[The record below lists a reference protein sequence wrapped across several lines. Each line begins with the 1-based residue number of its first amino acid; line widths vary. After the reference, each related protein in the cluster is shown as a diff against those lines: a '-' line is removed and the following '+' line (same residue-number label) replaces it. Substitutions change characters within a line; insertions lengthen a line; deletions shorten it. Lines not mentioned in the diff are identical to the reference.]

1 MNETKTN
8 SGSSD
13 SIELESIDLPGN
25 IEFFGSKDV
34 KGTLTVGEKIYF
46 NHADGKGCLLR
57 ICGFTRPQIK
67 KMLNASFIDIT
78 LMTNDND
85 EGTFMIDIKTTISSE

>member
-1 MNETKTN
+1 MNETETDN
-8 SGSSD
+8 GASD

-25 IEFFGSKDV
+25 IELFGSKDA

-57 ICGFTRPQIK
+57 ICGFTRQQIK
-67 KMLNASFIDIT
+67 DMLNASFIDIT
-78 LMTNDND
+78 LLTNDND
-85 EGTFMIDIKTTISSE
+85 EGTFMIDIKRTVSSE